1 VAKAFFLIRVSGGR
15 PDIPQAILDVGSVNY
30 VLVDVKGDS
39 PPVGAYLIAAKG
51 AQLVALDAL
60 PYALGIV
67 AVTESGDVRWGDL
80 EEEAAQAVTDKINA
94 WLANN
99 DFDVQIPDGWTY
111 ERLVRR
117 LFQWFNDRF
126 DLRSIDIMD
135 V

>member
-1 VAKAFFLIRVSGGR
+1 MAKAFCLIRVSGGR
-15 PDIPQAILDVGSVNY
+15 PDIPQAILDAGPVNY

-39 PPVGAYLIAAKG
+39 PPVGAYLVAAKG

-67 AVTESGDVRWGDL
+67 GVTESGDVRWGELD
-80 EEEAAQAVTDKINA
+80 EVAAEDVIDKLNA
-94 WLANN
+94 WLTNQGIKQ
-99 DFDVQIPDGWTY
+99 QIPAGWTY

-117 LFQWFNDRF
+117 LFEWFNDRF
-126 DLRSIDIMD
+126 DLRAIEIAD